1 MLAIECF
8 PCWREA
14 AARLVI
20 LLETLNSDIFDTTT
34 TLKNGKRR
42 IHPFSLVDGIY
53 CFQGPAARV
62 PSSRCGDVS

>member
-1 MLAIECF
+1 MRAMECF

-20 LLETLNSDIFDTTT
+20 LLETLNSDIFETTT
-34 TLKNGKRR
+34 ILKDGKRR
-42 IHPFSLVDGIY
+42 VQPLSLVDGIY

-62 PSSRCGDVS
+62 PTSRGGDVS